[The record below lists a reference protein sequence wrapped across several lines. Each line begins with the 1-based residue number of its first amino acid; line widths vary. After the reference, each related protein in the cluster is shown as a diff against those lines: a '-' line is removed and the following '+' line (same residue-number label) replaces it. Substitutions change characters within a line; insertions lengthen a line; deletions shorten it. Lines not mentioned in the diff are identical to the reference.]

1 MTDLVDELTSTLE
14 ASMQYHPRSMQ
25 KRIGPSEIGN
35 PCDRCLAHKLAG
47 TPERADL
54 AWLPWIG
61 TAVHERLELLFI
73 ENNNVRVN
81 LGMDWRW
88 LTEST
93 VTVGT
98 IGGVEITGSTDLFD
112 PQTGTVVDYKCVGTS
127 TLRKAKTSG
136 PSEQYRIQANLYA
149 RGWIREGYTVNQ
161 TAIWYL
167 PRNAMSLRDGYFWS
181 APVDLDAAEQA
192 LERANRLATAIDAL
206 GAQAVI
212 DAQPE
217 HTGDFTCKRWPDYA
231 PPPMNPRDPFA

>member
-1 MTDLVDELTSTLE
+1 MTLVDELTSTLE

-25 KRIGPSEIGN
+25 KRIGPSEIGI
-35 PCDRCLAHKLAG
+35 PCDRCLTHKLAG

-61 TAVHERLELLFI
+61 TAVHERLEMLFI
-73 ENNNVRVN
+73 ENNNVRVS

-88 LTEST
+88 ITEST

-112 PQTGTVVDYKCVGTS
+112 PHTGTVVDYKCVGTT
-127 TLRKAKTSG
+127 TLRQAKASG

-149 RGWIREGYTVNQ
+149 KGWIRDGYTVNQ

-181 APVDLDAAEQA
+181 APLDLAAAESA
-192 LERANRLATAIDAL
+192 LKRADRIATAIDTL
-206 GAQAVI
+206 GAQAAI
-212 DAQPE
+212 DGQPE
-217 HTGDFTCKRWPDYA
+217 HDGGFTCKKYGDYA
-231 PPPMNPRDPFA
+231 PPSLNPRDPFA